1 MKGLIIHAIKYNFS
15 SNIFSSIPS
24 NLAVERLIMD
34 KPEITDSQDRDPDYN
49 FHSSSQESIYS
60 MDKLVT
66 EFAENSISVG
76 KSKLSDSSIN
86 VQGENE
92 ISVPASAVEPG
103 EIETKLDISS
113 EIVVAPLPDSAS
125 EVSIPFL
132 SQSSDGRKAEYQS
145 SKIVLIGTAHV
156 SEKSVAEVKAA
167 IKNLKPDVVAVE
179 LCRGRYDSL
188 KGNVQENQVPI
199 KDILS
204 EGKIYYYVIQWLL
217 AYMQKK
223 IGEDM
228 GVKPGAE
235 MLSAIEEA
243 EIIGANVALIDRDI
257 HVTLQRFWGK
267 MKLMEKIKMIGSLL
281 GGLIGI
287 GKGAEI
293 DIDQITEQDVV
304 TALVSELRD
313 FAPTAAE
320 VLIDERD
327 TYLAGNIL
335 KVAAG
340 GNKTVVVVI
349 GAGHKPGIINY
360 LKNPMSIPPLNILME
375 IPKKRFSIGKL
386 IGLIFV
392 GFIFAFFLLL
402 LLSGVPL
409 KLLLIAFG
417 CWFII
422 TGVLSAAGTLLA
434 GGHPYSVLTAFLVA
448 WLTTL
453 HPLIAAG
460 WFAGL
465 VEAKQRNPTTAD
477 IKALAG
483 VETFKEMFK
492 NKFMR
497 VLLVASFANLGS
509 MTGAFLAAYVMIQVT
524 GIDPRDILMAGFK
537 TLGL

>member
-1 MKGLIIHAIKYNFS
+1 
-15 SNIFSSIPS
+15 
-24 NLAVERLIMD
+24 
-34 KPEITDSQDRDPDYN
+34 
-49 FHSSSQESIYS
+49 

-66 EFAENSISVG
+66 ESAENSISVG
-76 KSKLSDSSIN
+76 KSKLFDSSIN
-86 VQGENE
+86 MAEEGKV
-92 ISVPASAVEPG
+92 SVPASEIDSG
-103 EIETKLDISS
+103 EIEAKLDISS
-113 EIVVAPLPDSAS
+113 ELIPESI
-125 EVSIPFL
+125 SIPL
-132 SQSSDGRKAEYQS
+132 SSQSPDGNQAECQP

-156 SEKSVAEVKAA
+156 SEKSVAEVKAT
-167 IKNLKPDVVAVE
+167 IRNLKPDIVAVE
-179 LCRGRYDSL
+179 LCRGRYDNM
-188 KGNVQENQVPI
+188 KGNVQESQVPI
-199 KDILS
+199 KEILS
-204 EGKIYYYVIQWLL
+204 EGKISYYVIQWLL

-223 IGEDM
+223 IGDDM

-243 EIIGANVALIDRDI
+243 ESTGAKVALIDRDI
-257 HVTLQRFWGK
+257 QVTLQRFWGK
-267 MKLMEKIKMIGSLL
+267 MKFLEKIKMIGSLL

-287 GKGAEI
+287 GKGTEI
-293 DIDQITEQDVV
+293 DIDEITEQDVV
-304 TALVSELRD
+304 TALVSELRG

-327 TYLAGNIL
+327 AYLAGNIL

-360 LKNPMSIPPLNILME
+360 LKNPKSVPSLNTLME
-375 IPKKRFSIGKL
+375 IPKKRIGIGKV
-386 IGLIFV
+386 IGFGFVGLIA
-392 GFIFAFFLLL
+392 AFFLLL

-417 CWFII
+417 WWFII
-422 TGVLSAAGTLLA
+422 TGTLSAAGTLLA
-434 GGHPYSVLTAFLVA
+434 GGHPYSVLTAFSVA

-465 VEAKQRNPTTAD
+465 VEARQRNPTTAD

-483 VETFKEMFK
+483 IETFREMFK

-497 VLLVASFANLGS
+497 VLLVASFANIGA
-509 MTGAFLAAYVMIQVT
+509 MTGTFVGAYVMMQVT
-524 GIDPRDILMAGFK
+524 GLDPRDILLAGFNAI
-537 TLGL
+537 GL

>member
-1 MKGLIIHAIKYNFS
+1 MS
-15 SNIFSSIPS
+15 
-24 NLAVERLIMD
+24 
-34 KPEITDSQDRDPDYN
+34 KPEITDSQDKDPDYN
-49 FHSSSQESIYS
+49 FHSSSQESISSSQESIYS

-66 EFAENSISVG
+66 ESAENSTSVG
-76 KSKLSDSSIN
+76 KSKISGSSIN
-86 VQGENE
+86 MPQEE
-92 ISVPASAVEPG
+92 KTSVPASKIEPD
-103 EIETKLDISS
+103 ELETKLDISS
-113 EIVVAPLPDSAS
+113 EIIAEPIPDSAS
-125 EVSIPFL
+125 EVSIPSS
-132 SQSSDGRKAEYQS
+132 SQFSDAHQAEYQP

-167 IKNLKPDVVAVE
+167 IRDLKPDIVAVE

-188 KGNVQENQVPI
+188 KGNVQEKQVPI

-204 EGKIYYYVIQWLL
+204 EGKVNYYVIHWLL
-217 AYMQKK
+217 AYVQKK

-228 GVKPGAE
+228 GVRPGAE
-235 MLSAIEEA
+235 MLSAIEGA
-243 EIIGANVALIDRDI
+243 ESIGAEVALIDRDI
-257 HVTLQRFWGK
+257 QVTLQRFWGK
-267 MKLMEKIKMIGSLL
+267 MKFLEKVKMIGSLL

-287 GKGAEI
+287 GKGTEI
-293 DIDQITEQDVV
+293 DIDKITETDVV
-304 TALVSELRD
+304 TGLVNELRD

-327 TYLAGNIL
+327 AYLAGSIL
-335 KVAAG
+335 RVAAG

-349 GAGHKPGIINY
+349 GAGHKPGVTKY
-360 LKNPMSIPPLNILME
+360 LKNPKSLPPLSSLMQ
-375 IPKKRFSIGKL
+375 IPKKR
-386 IGLIFV
+386 IGLGKIV
-392 GFIFAFFLLL
+392 GFVFVAVIVGFFLLL

-417 CWFII
+417 WWFII
-422 TGVLSAAGTLLA
+422 TGTLSAIGTLLA
-434 GGHPYSVLTAFLVA
+434 GGHPYSVLTAFSVA

-483 VETFKEMFK
+483 VETFREMFK

-497 VLLVASFANLGS
+497 VLLVASFANIGS
-509 MTGAFLAAYVMIQVT
+509 MTGTFVAAYVMLHVT
-524 GIDPRDILMAGFK
+524 GIDPRDVLLSGFNA
-537 TLGL
+537 LGL

>member
-1 MKGLIIHAIKYNFS
+1 VKGLIIHAIKYNFS

>member
-1 MKGLIIHAIKYNFS
+1 MN
-15 SNIFSSIPS
+15 
-24 NLAVERLIMD
+24 
-34 KPEITDSQDRDPDYN
+34 KPEITDSQDKDPDYN

-66 EFAENSISVG
+66 ESAENSIYVG

-86 VQGENE
+86 ILGENE
-92 ISVPASAVEPG
+92 VSGPATAVEPG

-113 EIVVAPLPDSAS
+113 EFVAEPLPDSAS
-125 EVSIPFL
+125 EVSIPFH
-132 SQSSDGRKAEYQS
+132 SQSSDGGKAEYQP
-145 SKIVLIGTAHV
+145 SKVVLIGTAHV

-167 IKNLKPDVVAVE
+167 IRNLKPDIVAVE
-179 LCRGRYDSL
+179 LCRARYDAL
-188 KGNVQENQVPI
+188 KGNVQDKQLPI

-204 EGKIYYYVIQWLL
+204 EGKVYYYVIQWLF

-223 IGEDM
+223 IGDDM

-243 EIIGANVALIDRDI
+243 EYIGAKVALVDRDI
-257 HVTLQRFWGK
+257 QVTLQRFWGK
-267 MKLMEKIKMIGSLL
+267 MKFLEKIRMIGSLL
-281 GGLIGI
+281 GGFIGI
-287 GKGAEI
+287 GKGTEI
-293 DIDQITEQDVV
+293 DIDKLTEQDVV
-304 TALVSELRD
+304 TSLVSELRS

-327 TYLAGNIL
+327 AYLAGNIL
-335 KVAAG
+335 NVTAG

-349 GAGHKPGIINY
+349 GAGHKPGVINY
-360 LKNPMSIPPLNILME
+360 LNNPKSIPPLNSLME
-375 IPKKRFSIGKL
+375 IPKKRFSAGKA
-386 IGLIFV
+386 IGLIFIGLIASV
-392 GFIFAFFLLL
+392 FALI

-417 CWFII
+417 SWFII

-453 HPLIAAG
+453 HPLLAAG

-483 VETFKEMFK
+483 VETFRDAFK
-492 NKFMR
+492 NRFMR
-497 VLLVASFANLGS
+497 VLLVASFANIGAA
-509 MTGAFLAAYVMIQVT
+509 TGAFLGVYVMMQIT
-524 GIDPRDILMAGFK
+524 GLNPKDILLAGLK
-537 TLGL
+537 VIGL